1 MVLLDQPPSP
11 RAATAPDGLPDME
24 QRVAGLRREI
34 AEEQAAALAVAV
46 QALHPPERSQNM
58 SREALRAVTVLP
70 RCGHGILSAPSQPRR
85 ISSARAPMP
94 KRVATSVWEW
104 SGPKPP
110 SNAERVAALRT
121 SLSLPDLEGASAA
134 KAAAVQRPVQ
144 LRESSSPGRGAP
156 PFGGFG
162 GEAPRAEA
170 IWRRTQRPA
179 SSSSTPRLDPSG
191 LASETLINS

>member
-1 MVLLDQPPSP
+1 MVTRYIILIRVRCYPLGTRSSGTQAKRRSAQHHSAMVLLDQPPSP

-110 SNAERVAALRT
+110 SNAERVAAR
-121 SLSLPDLEGASAA
+121 LE
-134 KAAAVQRPVQ
+134 KIIV
-144 LRESSSPGRGAP
+144 
-156 PFGGFG
+156 
-162 GEAPRAEA
+162 
-170 IWRRTQRPA
+170 
-179 SSSSTPRLDPSG
+179 
-191 LASETLINS
+191 

>member
-1 MVLLDQPPSP
+1 MHLNPHGENSLNSRTSWQFVIFSFRHQGPLSPPLRNALFWHTAKRRAGHQAQRGTAAQHRSAMVLLDQPPSP

-85 ISSARAPMP
+85 ISSARAPMQNSSQDSEP
-94 KRVATSVWEW
+94 LPSRSTCRLGLGVGVG
-104 SGPKPP
+104 SG
-110 SNAERVAALRT
+110 
-121 SLSLPDLEGASAA
+121 
-134 KAAAVQRPVQ
+134 
-144 LRESSSPGRGAP
+144 
-156 PFGGFG
+156 
-162 GEAPRAEA
+162 
-170 IWRRTQRPA
+170 
-179 SSSSTPRLDPSG
+179 
-191 LASETLINS
+191 